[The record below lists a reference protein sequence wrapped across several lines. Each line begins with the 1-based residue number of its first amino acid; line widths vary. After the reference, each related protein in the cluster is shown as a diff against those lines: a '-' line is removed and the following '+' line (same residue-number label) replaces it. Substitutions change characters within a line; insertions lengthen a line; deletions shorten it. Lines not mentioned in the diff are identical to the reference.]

1 MLWISQDALA
11 GRTLAAM
18 ASIGLVPL
26 CGAWLCWN
34 AMQNLPRY
42 TSVEKVLAQIRTDI
56 EALRES
62 SAP

>member
-1 MLWISQDALA
+1 
-11 GRTLAAM
+11 
-18 ASIGLVPL
+18 
-26 CGAWLCWN
+26 
-34 AMQNLPRY
+34 MQNLPRY